1 MNEGYFVIQRAL
13 LEHEVWLEKPFGKGQ
28 AWADL
33 IGRANYKQAERLI
46 GCDLIK
52 VPRGQLVTSIRALA
66 DRWGWS
72 TNRVVRFIRT
82 LEAAQMVT
90 TKRTRWG
97 TFITICKY
105 NDYQLSRDTDG
116 YTKETE
122 KRRKRDGKETEKG
135 DTIKKEKKEKKENKD
150 NNARARATLPS
161 FEDSDERIVIGADG
175 KEYVE
180 VDHL

>member
-1 MNEGYFVIQRAL
+1 MNDKELGYFTLQRAL

-52 VPRGQLVTSIRALA
+52 IPRGQLVTSTRALA
-66 DRWGWS
+66 ERWGWS
-72 TNRVVRFIRT
+72 VNRVVRFIRT
-82 LEAAQMVT
+82 LEATRMES

-105 NDYQLSRDTDG
+105 NDYQLSRDANG
-116 YTKETE
+116 YGKETE
-122 KRRKRDGKETEKG
+122 KRRKRDGKETEMG
-135 DTIKKEKKEKKENKD
+135 DTIKIANKD
-150 NNARARATLPS
+150 NTDNTGNNARARATPD
-161 FEDSDERIVIGADG
+161 EDWVFFDPDEAG
-175 KEYVE
+175 
-180 VDHL
+180 